1 MKISKSLVEEYFN
14 ELEDPRDSR
23 GKRHDLL
30 EIILLAIIG
39 SICKTDDWEEIV
51 AICESKENWL
61 RTFLDLKH
69 GIPSHDT
76 FERVFAEINPKEFAN
91 CFTAW
96 SQALAKIT
104 DGAIVAID
112 GKILRSSYRDSSK
125 KSALHLVNI
134 WCCSNGLSLGQ
145 IAVNKKS
152 NEITAIPELI
162 RLLDLNKKIVTID
175 AMGCQKEIAKDIRKA
190 KADYV
195 LALKGNQGLF
205 HKNVKSFLDK
215 GIEEGFKR
223 ECDFFETKLEKDH
236 GRIEKRLCY
245 SVPLTDSD
253 IEEKLFDNI
262 RAWKDLKTVFVI
274 ESRKYNVKTKKN
286 TSKRRYYIT
295 SLSLSAKELQD
306 IVRSH
311 WGIENN
317 LHWVLDVVFKEDE
330 SRVRKDNAPQNLA
343 MARKIALNLLKKDST
358 SKKSLKTRRVKAASS
373 NQYLQ
378 DILFQNN

>member
-1 MKISKSLVEEYFN
+1 M
-14 ELEDPRDSR
+14 
-23 GKRHDLL
+23 
-30 EIILLAIIG
+30 
-39 SICKTDDWEEIV
+39 
-51 AICESKENWL
+51 
-61 RTFLDLKH
+61 
-69 GIPSHDT
+69 
-76 FERVFAEINPKEFAN
+76 
-91 CFTAW
+91 
-96 SQALAKIT
+96 
-104 DGAIVAID
+104 
-112 GKILRSSYRDSSK
+112 
-125 KSALHLVNI
+125 
-134 WCCSNGLSLGQ
+134 
-145 IAVNKKS
+145 
-152 NEITAIPELI
+152 I

-205 HKNVKSFLDK
+205 HKNAKSFLDK

-274 ESRKYNVKTKKN
+274 ESRKYNVKTKKD